1 MNRVMAG
8 HSRSKNGV
16 TSRADV
22 PAMTIPIK
30 FHSERCLFYDLLA
43 AAS

>member
-16 TSRADV
+16 TSVADV

-30 FHSERCLFYDLLA
+30 FVPNVVCFTTC
-43 AAS
+43 